1 MQESISVAKVWHQ
14 SLTHMDLGFIEIS
27 LESLLVYNIKERK
40 KRFPG
45 QKGGRLSSKRE
56 KCALIKYRDN
66 SIKSNLGEGYVY
78 GLIILRVA
86 ELQHMWVKAQQMND
100 IARELIFSMPSLFFV
115 LTGLLPHESNM
126 KLCAYACV
134 CEIVCFPL
142 WVCASLSVSLSLSPS
157 LSVSSHLF
165 FSFEPASQHPWTI
178 GQI

>member
-40 KRFPG
+40 KIFPG

-78 GLIILRVA
+78 GLSILRVA
-86 ELQHMWVKAQQMND
+86 ELQHMRVKVQQMSD

-115 LTGLLPHESNM
+115 LTGLLPHESNI

-134 CEIVCFPL
+134 CEIVC
-142 WVCASLSVSLSLSPS
+142 LSLSPS
-157 LSVSSHLF
+157 LSVSSYLF
-165 FSFEPASQHPWTI
+165 FSFEPASQHLWTI